1 MYYSR
6 YASRDVKQKF
16 QFVPAKDVPPEY
28 NPVDRAFESSLRSDF
43 NSSSELF
50 IPLSQ
55 CELFY
60 AFHLQFVIKS
70 VSSVSAV
77 WWMFLMK

>member
-1 MYYSR
+1 MCYSR
-6 YASRDVKQKF
+6 YASCDVQQKF

-28 NPVDRAFESSLRSDF
+28 NPVDRAFETSLRSDF
-43 NSSSELF
+43 NSSSELL

-60 AFHLQFVIKS
+60 DFHLQLVIES
-70 VSSVSAV
+70 MSSVSAV
-77 WWMFLMK
+77 

>member
-50 IPLSQ
+50 CLSVNYFMPSIYSLLLNQ
-55 CELFY
+55 WVQYLLFD
-60 AFHLQFVIKS
+60 
-70 VSSVSAV
+70 
-77 WWMFLMK
+77 